1 MIVHQVRLRNNVGD
15 VTKKNKRQQITKEGA
30 MKPRYLLVLLCLVGV
45 IVCSYGCSGGGGS
58 DATVTTSQPGAVF
71 PTLNAASQVCAG
83 CHSKNIA
90 AVYLDSTGM
99 PLPGSPTIAQEYAR
113 SVHNTEAFATCAQC
127 HNPAAGHPNPT
138 TADVNPD
145 ASGTCLNCHASLGL
159 PHLQANP
166 ATFDDHAP
174 AQFVDLALTAYN
186 TGAKGGCRSCHNPHD
201 TTSRISLFKDYANF
215 SGHGDIHGEGWIHY
229 RWKGTN
235 RASCQRCHTT
245 SGFISQITGKG
256 GVVTFDAA
264 DNTKQT
270 LYCNGCH
277 ENYSYKMRST
287 SAVTA
292 VYQSGTSSVPIFGTF
307 SDASDPNPVIDP
319 VTGSQTAQNTFPNI
333 GKSNL
338 CMNCHTARTIGD
350 NIKKTAANAA
360 FDFKN
365 LSFINSHYLTGGATV
380 YAVSGYEFTGL
391 AYANRSSY
399 QHNQIGTILQP
410 ATGTGGPCVGCH
422 MTPARHT
429 FKGWTKDASTEKIT
443 GIVSLAC
450 AACHSDMTAEE
461 MNVEKERFEAALAAL
476 KAQLDAKGFYF
487 AESNPYFFTAPYDPT
502 YVAPTDACPTKN
514 LAVLNWQ
521 TGGTIVRT
529 WNTTT
534 MKCDISVGV
543 PGTGD
548 TGEKNMGAAYN
559 LNLLIHDPGA
569 YTHNRNY
576 AKRLIWDS
584 IDWADDETMNN
595 SVMATV
601 DALVTAGRLTLAQR
615 DRVVAYYTPRSGPP
629 PARP

>member
-1 MIVHQVRLRNNVGD
+1 
-15 VTKKNKRQQITKEGA
+15 
-30 MKPRYLLVLLCLVGV
+30 MKPRHLLVLLCLVGV

-113 SVHNTEAFATCAQC
+113 SVHNTEVFATCAQC

-145 ASGTCLNCHASLGL
+145 ASGTCLNCHSSLGL

-174 AQFVDLALTAYN
+174 AQFVDLALTAYD

-201 TTSRISLFKDYANF
+201 TTSRISLFKDYANS

-235 RASCQRCHTT
+235 RAACQRCHTT

-292 VYQSGTSSVPIFGTF
+292 VYQSGTSSAPIFGTF
-307 SDASDPNPVIDP
+307 NDASDPNPVIDP

-360 FDFKN
+360 LRFQESQLHQFP
-365 LSFINSHYLTGGATV
+365 LSHGGSHGICGQRIRVHRPDVCQPIQLSTQ
-380 YAVSGYEFTGL
+380 S
-391 AYANRSSY
+391 NR
-399 QHNQIGTILQP
+399 HHP
-410 ATGTGGPCVGCH
+410 AAGHGNRRPLRRMSH
-422 MTPARHT
+422 
-429 FKGWTKDASTEKIT
+429 
-443 GIVSLAC
+443 
-450 AACHSDMTAEE
+450 
-461 MNVEKERFEAALAAL
+461 
-476 KAQLDAKGFYF
+476 
-487 AESNPYFFTAPYDPT
+487 
-502 YVAPTDACPTKN
+502 
-514 LAVLNWQ
+514 
-521 TGGTIVRT
+521 
-529 WNTTT
+529 
-534 MKCDISVGV
+534 
-543 PGTGD
+543 D
-548 TGEKNMGAAYN
+548 TGQAY
-559 LNLLIHDPGA
+559 LQGL
-569 YTHNRNY
+569 
-576 AKRLIWDS
+576 
-584 IDWADDETMNN
+584 DEGCSHGKDNGHRQPCLCHLPFGYN
-595 SVMATV
+595 CRGDERGKGTV
-601 DALVTAGRLTLAQR
+601 
-615 DRVVAYYTPRSGPP
+615 
-629 PARP
+629 